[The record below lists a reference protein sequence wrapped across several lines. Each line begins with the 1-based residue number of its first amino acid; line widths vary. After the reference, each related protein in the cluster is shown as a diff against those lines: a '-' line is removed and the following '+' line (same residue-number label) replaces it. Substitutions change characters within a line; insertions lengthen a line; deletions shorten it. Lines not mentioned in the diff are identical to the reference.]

1 MEGRTSVE
9 EVMRVTK
16 VDRIGGP
23 AEQRPSEHSP
33 SEHSPSGH
41 GKE

>member
-1 MEGRTSVE
+1 
-9 EVMRVTK
+9 MRVTK

>member
-1 MEGRTSVE
+1 MEGRTSVD

-23 AEQRPSEHSP
+23 AEQRPAEH
-33 SEHSPSGH
+33 H
-41 GKE
+41 KE